1 MLIMP
6 AMASNAPRQRV
17 YDHRLRRLVWET
29 GNPHLFPELNIP
41 RSTLAGWLK
50 EPPPDVVTADL
61 LETSDLEMARKMKKL
76 EQRCAVLTALVRL
89 LLTPVRVRGVRLH
102 GGRLPDGGAKAR
114 VLRAIVSARK
124 ALPLA
129 TVLKV
134 LRLSPARYRAWRRA
148 SHGCGLDDRSS
159 CPMTSP
165 STLTAA
171 EIRAM
176 REMVTS
182 PDYRH
187 MSLGCL
193 AIFAQREGKLYAA
206 PAIWRKLTRERGWR
220 RPRQR
225 IHPAKPRLGIRAAAP
240 DAIWHIDTT
249 IIRLLD
255 GTKLYLHG
263 IIDNFSRRILSWT
276 LKEKFEPKITTC
288 ELLHEAA
295 AGLPPAA
302 SPPTLMVDSGIENIN
317 TEVDVLVAD
326 ELVHRVIAQV
336 DLRESNSMIERWWR
350 SLKYG
355 WLFLNVLDKTTSVRR
370 LVEFY
375 VQQHNHVMPHWA
387 LKKLT
392 PDEVYFGTG
401 VGLQERLEKE
411 HVQAR
416 EARLKFNQA
425 LNCETCQT
433 GVTDKGAGVT
443 LVKGRAA

>member
-1 MLIMP
+1 
-6 AMASNAPRQRV
+6 MASTPSRQRV
-17 YDHRLRRLVWET
+17 YDHRLRLLVWET
-29 GNPHLFPELNIP
+29 GNPHLFPELDIP

-50 EPPPDVVTADL
+50 NSPPGVVTADL
-61 LETSDLEMARKMKKL
+61 LETSDLEMARRMKKL

-89 LLTPVRVRGVRLH
+89 LLTLVRVRGL
-102 GGRLPDGGAKAR
+102 GLDDGRLPDGAAKAR
-114 VLRAIVSARK
+114 VLRAIDSASNT
-124 ALPLA
+124 LPLA
-129 TVLKV
+129 TALKV

-148 SHGCGLDDRSS
+148 ANGCGLDDRSS

-165 STLTAA
+165 SILTAA
-171 EIRAM
+171 EVRAM

-206 PAIWRKLTRERGWR
+206 PATWRKLTRERGWR

-225 IHPAKPRLGIRAAAP
+225 IHPAKPKLGIRAAAP

-263 IIDNFSRRILSWT
+263 IIDNFSRRILCWT

-288 ELLHEAA
+288 ELLREAA
-295 AGLPPAA
+295 AGLPPDA
-302 SPPTLMVDSGIENIN
+302 SPPTLMVDGGIENIN

-355 WLFLNVLDKTTSVRR
+355 WLFLNVLDTTANVRR
-370 LVEFY
+370 LVAFY
-375 VQQHNHVMPHWA
+375 VQQHNQVMPHWA
-387 LKKLT
+387 LRKLT
-392 PDEVYFGTG
+392 PDEVYFGTS
-401 VGLQERLEKE
+401 VGIQERLEKE
-411 HVQAR
+411 HAQAR
-416 EARLKFNQA
+416 DARLKVNQG
-425 LNCETCQT
+425 LTCETCESESM
-433 GVTDKGAGVT
+433 DKGAEVT
-443 LVKGRAA
+443 SVERRVA